1 MIDFIDIQKLGFK
14 KESENDS
21 VYENQYGRPYWY
33 MAFYATVSS
42 LGVKNEITF
51 NWDCDTRIVSVFKNE
66 KQKIASFDKW
76 EEFIEFFSL
85 FLGDEDV
92 SFTCA

>member
-1 MIDFIDIQKLGFK
+1 MIDYIDIKKIGFK
-14 KESENDS
+14 KVQEIDS
-21 VYENQYGRPYWY
+21 VYENQFGRPYWY
-33 MAFYATVSS
+33 MEFMATVACK
-42 LGVKNEITF
+42 GFTNEITF

-76 EEFIEFFSL
+76 EDFIGFFSI
-85 FLGDEDV
+85 FMEDEEV

>member
-33 MAFYATVSS
+33 MAFYSS
-42 LGVKNEITF
+42 VACKGYTNEITF

-66 KQKIASFDKW
+66 KEKIASFDRW
-76 EEFIEFFSL
+76 EEFIEFFSI
-85 FLGDEDV
+85 FREDEDV
-92 SFTCA
+92 SFTRA